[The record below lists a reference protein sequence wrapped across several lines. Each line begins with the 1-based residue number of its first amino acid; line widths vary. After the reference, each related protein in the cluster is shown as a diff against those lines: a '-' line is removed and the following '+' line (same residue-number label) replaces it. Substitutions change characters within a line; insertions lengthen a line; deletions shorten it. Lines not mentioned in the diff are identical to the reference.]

1 MTSFLEGAD
10 ERLCN
15 SAGAPIA
22 WPVATCGEKGRRA
35 DWIGEHLLSLGIKP
49 LTPSKEKE
57 DCNARALKL
66 DRRAYRRRKDTV
78 EKKCDITIS
87 VPFQRTIS
95 YGAIAL
101 TNRPG
106 KAVKRCNWAAI
117 QGRLRSDTTRRKIAL
132 MRFASRRPLS
142 AVTMLEASCSRK
154 RRLSSSNGYDPR
166 RPCF

>member
-1 MTSFLEGAD
+1 MD

-15 SAGAPIA
+15 TPELPSLGP
-22 WPVATCGEKGRRA
+22 WPPAARRRSRL
-35 DWIGEHLLSLGIKP
+35 DRRTPLSLGIKP
-49 LTPSKEKE
+49 LTPSKKKE
-57 DCNARALKL
+57 DRNARALKL
-66 DRRAYRRRKDTV
+66 TAGHTVGKDTV

-106 KAVKRCNWAAI
+106 KAVERCNWAAI
-117 QGRLRSDTTRRKIAL
+117 QGRLRSDTRRKIAL
-132 MRFASRRPLS
+132 MRFASRWPLS